1 MLGEISYFCN
11 PIALMTW
18 TTVITAVLCIVT
30 NANNRKTTKYYIMKN
45 FFKFCFI
52 LMLLLLPL
60 AGMATPTYGIA
71 HFGQASNFDAYT
83 MGNGKIHFKILIYG
97 KGTNL
102 DGYAGNDN
110 DISEAYAWTKVGEE
124 SPVPFLYYHASDARN
139 HIGRVANVPEDQA
152 VAYLQVLEGLV
163 VVTNVYEGDPVVYNA
178 DETIHEVLLTRT
190 QITDNKAYLEFDW
203 YPSARLENSSF
214 LAGVHS
220 KVYTG
225 DGARQRTDDYNLGSF
240 TYNGDQQPQL
250 MDPVFYPVSN
260 NGTNNY
266 GYLSVPYISFQQVY
280 QYYTSW
286 NASTVPCTDQ
296 GGMFSVKSADSVQ
309 HGFYIVL
316 QTKASNSSGDVVI
329 KQWLRSNKVDIP
341 AYHKIHDFTV
351 CSYVW
356 QDTTTGF
363 YYTDHR
369 YKTLSWK
376 FYFPYEEDI
385 MPNDLFEVQR
395 AYDSTFADAQT
406 IATIPMTW
414 DDTDSSAYTTYSFVD
429 SASIVGSFAAVN
441 SDSVYYRV
449 RRASASVWGWK
460 NHPYAAQGS
469 DAIVKR
475 LISLRPSGCK
485 YSKDPDFDNNH
496 KVNITIDIWNNCSGR
511 DDISFPRERT
521 SFWDPNATLYIK
533 KVLVETGD
541 TILIR
546 VPTES
551 INSALNATLYAP
563 THSQFFNGLT
573 LVHYVDVLNT
583 PCNHVQYFYYI
594 DTTETSLRQRDFD
607 IGLYGNVAEIRPFI
621 LTGAE
626 PYFTDAGNLN
636 SLTATH
642 GDYPD
647 RVLITWV
654 PTEGAVDNY
663 TVETRP
669 DSSSVWTLLGTTT
682 NAYWNDMLADPT
694 VSSEWQYRVT
704 MNYTCQGTTVSDSR
718 TTTGSRSPWGRVS
731 GRVKYE
737 DGSGCPGITVVAT
750 RTSDHATIQTV
761 LTDASGYYLLDSLP
775 YGGNVEYTITPT
787 SQTAQFHYNNTSSGF
802 ATVNL
807 SLGRCITTGIDFDN
821 ISSVRLTGRVLYEN
835 SSIPVR
841 DANFLLNG
849 NLVRLAGSAVKTDA
863 SGNFELRVP
872 EGSAFTLQVVKAGH
886 HFAGDG
892 FIRIND
898 DSLLTLN
905 AALDGVRLWDQTKVR
920 LAGRVAGGLDQR
932 NLPLGFGL
940 STNNLG
946 DNLRLVFELEGDN
959 ISYIVRIPSDL
970 TQDTLE
976 FTVPHLVYGPND
988 EVENVG
994 VTQVH
999 YQQKRII
1006 VEPDP
1011 VTGEFCVDLFP
1022 VRYKLSQATATGYAT
1037 LFSGGG
1043 TGETIDLGSAAT
1055 QHDTI
1060 HHGSQFT
1067 TFNAQYKLTYRSPIS
1082 ITCKQMVYGM
1092 EMPYF
1097 GDQYMQRV
1105 NIMNEHI
1112 QVPLAYK
1119 DANGVYQY
1127 LFGAPVFSSGEYSF
1141 RVFAHEDYYYNNEH
1155 SGRHDEV
1162 RIKGGTLK
1170 VYNGM
1175 HENENSNTQ
1184 ILTKDLDSLGQADFT
1199 IPIDYVSFVR
1209 NDENVQRVLD
1219 LSVESEGE
1227 YVEQQAVRGY
1237 VTGHRITG
1245 NEVITSAHGKVQLL
1259 DVLRDPPGSTSSS
1272 WLEAGTEYKYS
1283 YTYAVDFKFGAEVG
1297 FEVGGALNMTI
1308 GAWAG
1313 MGGGLFTGQDYSVG
1327 QNYEFSLPIFGEL
1340 HYKQESSY
1348 TFKTSERISTSSDP
1362 YYVGQPADVYIGLVQ
1377 NMYSRR
1383 VDAVQPIDSL
1393 TYATLGGRSATGL
1406 MPTVA
1411 EGVAPDSTRYYLV
1424 IGKELEMRPAI
1435 TSTFVYTH
1443 DYIENTII
1451 PRLIQERDALLLT
1464 CDSVTAQSIAN
1475 AQNKVVFQSLVP
1487 FGDPNWAA
1495 ENYYR
1500 TILPQDFSGDYVNSV
1515 KSTNTLI
1522 VDWITVMLQ
1531 NESEKVSA
1539 IHDHGHDSVATYSLS
1554 YATSVTRTDS
1564 YSYSDVTHYYWNY
1577 PGMDLST
1584 SAGSIINAFRT
1595 YFGPSLAQIMET
1607 NFQNTQNTSGG
1618 PGHES
1623 PIRIAAQS
1631 PGYKTSFVFRPVLDL
1646 DISRDPAEGTVH
1658 TRTVGFTLSPDEYSN
1673 MDVSIYRIVNS
1684 KDEYNSG
1691 SFEVRDFVSS
1701 PTSYNTDDNLYG
1713 SLVFYLRGGAAK
1725 CPCELPDSTKY
1736 YWPKTPIS
1744 AGALRLENPKVDI
1757 NVHELSNVPAD
1768 QPAVFTLYLYNE
1780 LESTVGASHNFI
1792 TRFKLKMQDRSNPH
1806 GARIYIDGMPLTD
1819 GRIIELIGDEVITKT
1834 MEVYAGDG
1842 YDFEDLVIEF
1852 GSTCIVSYKSQAQFS
1867 VHFMPVSCDVNLTSP
1882 QDNWVMNTFSS
1893 QDSVGYYL
1901 PVSISDF
1908 NVNYRGFDHIELQY
1922 KLATQGDDGWV
1933 NLCSYYADS
1942 TLYAAASGNK
1952 AMIQGGRIENI
1963 RFYGE
1968 RDPMEQRYDLR
1979 AVSFCRHGSGFISK
1993 ASPIKS
1999 GIKDTRCPR
2008 VFGEP
2013 EPANGILGVGDHL
2026 KLRFNEPIAGNYL
2039 DEDNNFQLLG
2049 VTNRSGIAS
2058 STSVY
2063 FDGTP
2068 SCGATSAVTRVL
2080 NGKSFS
2086 IDLMAKP
2093 ANATAAEAQELFSH
2107 TSPTGGIGFGL
2118 EPVGTR
2124 MRLYG
2129 YVNDHRSQ
2137 SRLLEP
2143 LTDFTRLIMTYDH
2156 VTGRIRFYAGTQDV
2170 TDQSFTNTD
2179 DITDYDGSAPLVFG
2193 QGYQG
2198 NMLEARLWL
2207 KVLST
2212 DEIAE
2217 THEKRLTGYERKLA
2231 AYYPM
2236 NEGRG
2241 DLCYD
2246 KASGSTLTLQ
2256 GASWTTPSGYSLNMD
2271 GQQPVTLAQDILSR
2285 SNIQDYT
2292 LMFWFRTTELNQ
2304 GLFSAGWTDG
2314 TVSATGPQGTLVEM
2328 VNGRLVLHNRSFVQS
2343 TSNSYADG
2351 LWHHFILTVNRT
2363 YNNASVYVD
2372 GQMTNTFAAD
2382 SLSGLSGVM
2391 MLGGDQYGQTTL
2403 FRGHFDDFV
2412 LFEQALPSSLIETY
2426 DNLTPVGDEMGL
2438 IALLPFSEMK
2448 ANANNI
2454 MEERF
2459 CINNQRIFT
2468 LSNGTVVEKIQP
2480 LVISPDSLTLMGM
2493 GDPSDHAPVRERD
2506 MLTNMNFDWSF
2517 NNDEL
2522 LINLNMQDR
2531 EINKNNIYITVRN
2544 VEDLNGNRTV
2554 NPSMWQVFVNKNV
2567 LLWNS
2572 DGISQIFYERADRDT
2587 EIPVQIMNVSGR
2599 RHQYTID
2606 GMPDWLNVNQA
2617 YGSIN
2622 PQETLNL
2629 IFTVSEDLAVGVYS
2643 EIIYLTDENDLS
2655 EPLRVMIE
2663 VRAVCPWEEV
2673 SPQHFDR
2680 QMSLLGQVVVDGII
2694 DTDPND
2700 IVVAIANREVVGF
2713 QHISYDGEAYPGY
2726 LFMTIYGNDF
2736 TFFHPLQFRLWQAST
2751 GRIFGLTTSEPVA
2764 FHTNA
2769 LVGLPPADPIILS
2782 TSANEVQ
2789 NFDIM
2794 EGWNWISFNIDPRD
2808 EGALEGLFF
2817 TTTPFSEGNQ
2827 LKASATQQFS
2837 EWDGDHWVGTL
2848 SHVDYHQMYMMYS
2861 HRNHWGTQVSG
2872 RRLTSSSERT
2882 IRLHHGWNGFPYL
2895 LTATSGL
2902 TNAMADY
2909 IERASVGD
2917 IVKSQTQFAVF
2928 NADGHWIGSLTALV
2942 PGEGY
2947 LLYRNG
2953 QSTVPFTF
2961 YSNGRAQVSMENS
2974 NENPM
2979 LKEGIAR
2986 PETNM
2991 TIIASIEDKELSM
3004 RIKEG
3009 GVLRVYTGT
3018 TLIGV
3023 AEWQEVDGEM
3033 LFFLTVGT
3041 DKLGQLTFFIEEG
3054 GEKTEL
3060 FANTPLQAA
3069 ANRHFG
3075 SLDNPV
3081 LLSLKSNLLMPNF
3094 QATPTVFTNHV
3105 DFEVTNL
3112 ASENVRIIIRNAAGV
3127 TVDEISTLHWNNCD
3141 KLSAGVYFATLYT
3154 EDYTAT
3160 VKLVKVIR

>member
-1 MLGEISYFCN
+1 M
-11 PIALMTW
+11 
-18 TTVITAVLCIVT
+18 
-30 NANNRKTTKYYIMKN
+30 NNN
-45 FFKFCFI
+45 FYCRFW
-52 LMLLLLPL
+52 LLLTLLLPL
-60 AGMATPTYGIA
+60 AGMATPTFGID
-71 HFGQASNFDAYT
+71 HFGQSSNFDAYT

-97 KGTNL
+97 KGTDL
-102 DGYAGNDN
+102 DGYAGNAD
-110 DISEAYAWTKVGEE
+110 DISEAYAWTKIGED
-124 SPVPFLYYHASDARN
+124 SPVPFLYYHARDGRN
-139 HIGRVANVPEDQA
+139 HAGRVAYIPEDQA
-152 VAYLQVLEGLV
+152 FAYIKVLEGLL
-163 VVTNVYEGDPVVYNA
+163 VVTNVYEGDPIVYSA
-178 DETIHEVLLTRT
+178 GDSIHEVHLTRVLGN
-190 QITDNKAYLEFDW
+190 DNKAYLEFDW

-214 LAGVHS
+214 IAGVHS
-220 KVYTG
+220 KAYNG
-225 DGARQRTDDYNLGSF
+225 DGWMRRTDDYNLGSF

-250 MDPVFYPVSN
+250 MDPVFYPISN

-266 GYLSVPYISFQQVY
+266 GYLAVPYVSYQEVY

-286 NASTVPCTDQ
+286 NASPVLCTEQ
-296 GGMFSVKSADSVQ
+296 GGMLSVKSADSVQ
-309 HGFYIVL
+309 HGFYITM
-316 QTKASNSSGDVVI
+316 QTKTSSSSGDVVL

-351 CSYVW
+351 ASYTW
-356 QDTTTGF
+356 QDTTTG
-363 YYTDHR
+363 YYYSDPR

-376 FYFPYEEDI
+376 VYFPYEEDV
-385 MPNDLFEVQR
+385 MSNDLFELQR

-414 DDTDSSAYTTYSFVD
+414 EETDSIAYTTYIFVD
-429 SASIVGSFAAVN
+429 SASIVGSNATVN

-460 NHPYAAQGS
+460 NHDYAAEGS

-475 LISLRPSGCK
+475 LITLRPSGCK

-496 KVNITIDIWNNCSGR
+496 KVNLIIDIWNNTRGR
-511 DDISFPRERT
+511 EDIDFPRERG
-521 SFWDPNATLYIK
+521 SYWDPNATLYIK

-541 TILIR
+541 TIILR

-551 INSALNATLYAP
+551 INSALNATFYAP
-563 THSQFFNGLT
+563 SHTQFFSGT
-573 LVHYVDVLNT
+573 ITVSYVDELNT

-594 DTTETSLRQRDFD
+594 DTTETSLRQTDFD
-607 IGLYGNVAEIRPFI
+607 IGLYGDVSQIRPFI
-621 LTGAE
+621 LTGEE

-647 RVLITWV
+647 RVLITWT

-669 DSSSVWTLLGTTT
+669 DSLSVWSLLGTTT
-682 NAYWNDMLADPT
+682 NAYWNDLLADPT

-704 MNYTCQGTTVSDSR
+704 MNYTCQGTTISDSR
-718 TTTGSRSPWGRVS
+718 TTMGSRSPWGRVS
-731 GRVKYE
+731 GRVHYE

-750 RTSDHATIQTV
+750 RTSDGATVQTV

-807 SLGRCITTGIDFDN
+807 SLARCVTTGIDFDN
-821 ISSVRLTGRVLYEN
+821 ISAVRLTGRVLYEN

-849 NLVRLAGSAVKTDA
+849 SLVSLAGSAVKTDA

-872 EGSAFTLQVVKAGH
+872 EGSAFTLQVIKAGH

-892 FIRIND
+892 FIRINN

-905 AALDGVRLWDQTKVR
+905 VALDGVRLWDQTKVR
-920 LAGRVAGGLDQR
+920 LAGRMAGGLDQR

-946 DNLRLVFELEGDN
+946 DNLRLVLELEGDN

-970 TQDTLE
+970 TKDTLE
-976 FTVPHLVYGPND
+976 FTVPHLVYDQNGED
-988 EVENVG
+988 TVG

-1011 VTGEFCVDLFP
+1011 ETGEFCVDLFP
-1022 VRYKLSQATATGYAT
+1022 VRYKITQATATGYAT
-1037 LFSGGG
+1037 LFS
-1043 TGETIDLGSAAT
+1043 TGRTSETIDLGNAAT
-1055 QHDTI
+1055 QHDTVY
-1060 HHGSQFT
+1060 HDSQFAIH
-1067 TFNAQYKLTYRSPIS
+1067 NSQYKLTYRSPIS
-1082 ITCKQMVYGM
+1082 ITCKQTVYGM

-1105 NIMNEHI
+1105 NIRNEHI

-1141 RVFAHEDYYYNNEH
+1141 RVFAHEDYYYNNELT
-1155 SGRHDEV
+1155 GRHDEV

-1175 HENENSNTQ
+1175 HENEDNSTH
-1184 ILTKDLDSLGQADFT
+1184 IFIKELDTLGQAEFT
-1199 IPIDYVSFVR
+1199 IPVDYVSFIR
-1209 NDENVQRVLD
+1209 NDQEVQRVLD

-1227 YVEQQAVRGY
+1227 YVELQAVRGY

-1245 NEVITSAHGKVQLL
+1245 AEVITSTHGKVQLL
-1259 DVLRDPPGSTSSS
+1259 DVLRDPPGSTSYS
-1272 WLEAGTEYKYS
+1272 WLEAGTEYEYN
-1283 YTYAVDFKFGAEVG
+1283 YTYTVDFEFGFDIGAEIGGAMSMTFGA
-1297 FEVGGALNMTI
+1297 F
-1308 GAWAG
+1308 AG
-1313 MGGGLFTGQDYSVG
+1313 LGGGVFSGQD
-1327 QNYEFSLPIFGEL
+1327 FSLGQTYEL
-1340 HYKQESSY
+1340 TLPVRSQYHYKHMSSY
-1348 TFKTSERISTSSDP
+1348 NFKTAERISTSSDP
-1362 YYVGQPADVYIGLVQ
+1362 YWVGQPADVYIGLVQ

-1383 VDAVQPIDSL
+1383 VDAVQPLDSL
-1393 TYATLGGRSATGL
+1393 TYATLGGRSSAGL

-1411 EGVAPDSTRYYLV
+1411 EGMGPDSTRYYLV
-1424 IGKELEMRPAI
+1424 IGKELEMRPDISA
-1435 TSTFVYTH
+1435 TFIYTH
-1443 DYIENTII
+1443 DYIENTLI
-1451 PRLIQERDALLLT
+1451 PRLTQERDALLLT
-1464 CDSVTAQSIAN
+1464 CDSATAQSIAN
-1475 AQNKVVFQSLVP
+1475 AQHKVMFRSLVP
-1487 FGDPNWAA
+1487 FDDPNWAA
-1495 ENYYR
+1495 EDYYR
-1500 TILPQDFSGDYVNSV
+1500 VVIPEGFSDEYVNSV
-1515 KSTNTLI
+1515 KSANTLI
-1522 VDWITVMLQ
+1522 ADWITVLFQ

-1539 IHDHGHDSVATYSLS
+1539 IHYHEHDSVATYSLS
-1554 YATSVTRTDS
+1554 YSTSVTRTDS
-1564 YSYSDVTHYYWNY
+1564 YSYSDVTHWWMNY
-1577 PGMDLST
+1577 PGIDLSST
-1584 SAGSIINAFRT
+1584 ASNFTNLLINR
-1595 YFGPSLAQIMET
+1595 FGRNIAQMMIENMR
-1607 NFQNTQNTSGG
+1607 NTLTASRGLQ
-1618 PGHES
+1618 PA
-1623 PIRIAAQS
+1623 RIANQS
-1631 PGYKTSFVFRPVLDL
+1631 PGYKASFLFRPVLDL
-1646 DISRDPAEGTVH
+1646 DISRDPVENTIH
-1658 TRTVGFTLSPDEYSN
+1658 SRTVGFTLSPDEYSN

-1684 KDEYNSG
+1684 KDQYNTG
-1691 SFEVRDFVSS
+1691 SLSAREDVAS
-1701 PTSYNTDDNLYG
+1701 PTSYNADDHLYG
-1713 SLVFYLRGGAAK
+1713 SLVFYLRGGATK
-1725 CPCELPDSTKY
+1725 CPCELPDSTDY
-1736 YWPKTPIS
+1736 YVPKMPIS
-1744 AGALRLENPKVDI
+1744 AGSLRLENPKI
-1757 NVHELSNVPAD
+1757 NIDVHEISNVPAD
-1768 QPAVFTLYLYNE
+1768 QPAVFTIRLFNE
-1780 LESTVGASHNFI
+1780 MEHTEGIIHNWRVF
-1792 TRFKLKMQDRSNPH
+1792 FKLKINDLSNPH

-1819 GRIIELIGDEVITKT
+1819 GRTIELIGDQVITKT

-1842 YDFEDLVIEF
+1842 YDFEDLVIELV
-1852 GSTCIVSYKSQAQFS
+1852 SNCIVFNRSSAQFS
-1867 VHFMPVSCDVNLTSP
+1867 VHFLPVSCDVTLTSP
-1882 QDNWVMNTFSS
+1882 QDNWVMNTFAPH
-1893 QDSVGYYL
+1893 DSVGYYL

-1922 KLATQGDDGWV
+1922 KLSTQSDDGWV

-1942 TLYAAASGNK
+1942 ALYAAASGNK
-1952 AMIQGGRIENI
+1952 EMIQGGRIDNI

-2008 VFGEP
+2008 VFGDP

-2068 SCGATSAVTRVL
+2068 TCGATSAVTRVL

-2093 ANATAAEAQELFSH
+2093 ASAVAAEAQDLFSH
-2107 TSPTGGIGFGL
+2107 TSPTGGIRFGL

-2129 YVNDHRSQ
+2129 YIDDRRSQ

-2156 VTGRIRFYAGTQDV
+2156 ETGRIRFYAGTQDV
-2170 TDQSFTNTD
+2170 TDQSFTHEEEV
-2179 DITDYDGSAPLVFG
+2179 TDYDGSAPLVFG
-2193 QGYQG
+2193 QGFQG
-2198 NMLEARLWL
+2198 NMLETRLWL

-2212 DEIAE
+2212 DEIVE

-2256 GASWTTPSGYSLNMD
+2256 GASWTTPSGYSLQMN
-2271 GQQPVTLAQDILSR
+2271 GQQSVTLAQDVLSR

-2314 TVSATGPQGTLVEM
+2314 TVSGTGPQGTLVEM
-2328 VNGRLVLHNRSFVQS
+2328 VNGRLVLHNGNMEQQS
-2343 TSNSYADG
+2343 ALSYADG

-2372 GQMTNTFAAD
+2372 GQMINTFAAE

-2403 FRGHFDDFV
+2403 FQGHFDDFV
-2412 LFEQALPSSLIETY
+2412 LFEQALPGSLIETY
-2426 DNLTPVGDEMGL
+2426 DNLTPMGDEMGL
-2438 IALLPFSEMK
+2438 VALLPFSEQK
-2448 ANANNI
+2448 ESLNGI
-2454 MEERF
+2454 MEEIF
-2459 CINNQRIFT
+2459 SVNNQRIFT
-2468 LSNGTVVEKIQP
+2468 LSDGTVVEKLQP
-2480 LVISPDSLTLMGM
+2480 LIIAPDSLTLIGM

-2506 MLTNMNFDWSF
+2506 MLTKMNFDWSF

-2572 DGISQIFYERADRDT
+2572 DGIYQIFYERADRDT
-2587 EIPVQIMNVSGR
+2587 EIPVQITNVSGH

-2606 GMPDWLNVNQA
+2606 GLPDWLNVDQA

-2622 PQETLNL
+2622 PQETQNL
-2629 IFTVSEDLAVGVYS
+2629 IFTVNEDLAVGVYS

-2655 EPLRVMIE
+2655 EPLKVMIE
-2663 VRAVCPWEEV
+2663 VRAVCPWENV
-2673 SPQHFDR
+2673 SPQYFDR

-2700 IVVAIANREVVGF
+2700 IVVAIANRQVVGY
-2713 QHISYDGEAYPGY
+2713 QHISYDNDIYPGY
-2726 LFMTIYGNDF
+2726 LFMTIYGNDY
-2736 TFFHPLQFRLWQAST
+2736 TRFHSLQFYLWQAST
-2751 GRIFGLTTSEPVA
+2751 GRIFGLTPSPSVI
-2764 FHTNA
+2764 FQTNSA
-2769 LVGLPPADPIILS
+2769 VGMPPADPVILS

-2789 NFDIM
+2789 NFDIL

-2808 EGALEGLFF
+2808 EGVLDGLFF

-2827 LKASATQQFS
+2827 LKSAATQQFA
-2837 EWDGDHWVGTL
+2837 EWDGEHWAGTL
-2848 SHVDYHQMYMMYS
+2848 SHVDYHQMYMLYS
-2861 HRNHWGTQVSG
+2861 HWNHLGTQVSG
-2872 RRLTSSSERT
+2872 RRLTSNSERT
-2882 IRLHHGWNGFPYL
+2882 ISLHHGWNSFPYL

-2909 IERASVGD
+2909 IEKASVGD

-2928 NADGHWIGSLTALV
+2928 NADGHWIGSLSALV

-2953 QSTVPFTF
+2953 ESTVPFTF
-2961 YSNGRAQVSMENS
+2961 HTYSGAKDGKEIY
-2974 NENPM
+2974 NEKSRIKNDIP
-2979 LKEGIAR
+2979 LPA
-2986 PETNM
+2986 TNM
-2991 TIIASIEDKELSM
+2991 TIIAKVDDPSTYKPVNLSTY
-3004 RIKEG
+3004 IG
-3009 GVLRVYTGT
+3009 GSLVSKTEP
-3018 TLIGV
+3018 I
-3023 AEWQEVDGEM
+3023 EVDGDK

-3041 DKLGQLTFFIEEG
+3041 DKPGQLKFFIEEE

-3060 FANTPLQAA
+3060 FANIPLKAA

-3081 LLSLKSNLLMPNF
+3081 LLTPKSQLSTPGF
-3094 QATPTVFTNHV
+3094 QAYPTAFTDHV
-3105 DFEVTNL
+3105 DFMVTNL
-3112 ASENVRIIIRNAAGV
+3112 ASEDVRIIIRNAAGM
-3127 TVDEISTLHWNNCD
+3127 TVDEITSLHWADCEN
-3141 KLSAGVYFATLYT
+3141 LSAGVYFATLYT

-3160 VKLVKVIR
+3160 VKLVKVKR

>member
-1 MLGEISYFCN
+1 
-11 PIALMTW
+11 
-18 TTVITAVLCIVT
+18 
-30 NANNRKTTKYYIMKN
+30 MKN
-45 FFKFCFI
+45 IYCK
-52 LMLLLLPL
+52 LWLLLISLLPVM
-60 AGMATPTYGIA
+60 AMATPDHGID
-71 HFGQASNFDAYT
+71 HFAQSSNFDAYT

-97 KGTNL
+97 KGIEK
-102 DGYAGNDN
+102 DGYAGNADN
-110 DISEAYAWTKVGEE
+110 ISEAYAWTKIGEA
-124 SPVPFLYYHASDARN
+124 SPVPFLYYHARDPRN
-139 HIGRVANVPEDQA
+139 HAGLVANTPSDQA
-152 VAYLQVLEGLV
+152 VAYIKVLEGLL
-163 VVTNVYEGDPVVYNA
+163 VVTNVYEGDPLVFNA
-178 DETIHEVLLTRT
+178 SDSVHEVLLSRVLAN
-190 QITDNKAYLEFDW
+190 DNKAYLEFDW
-203 YPSARLENSSF
+203 YPPTRLENSSF
-214 LAGVHS
+214 IGGVHS
-220 KVYTG
+220 KAYNG
-225 DGARQRTDDYNLGSF
+225 DGWGQRTDDFNLGSF

-250 MDPVFYPVSN
+250 MDPVFYPISS

-266 GYLSVPYISFQQVY
+266 GYLSIPYISFQQVY

-286 NASTVPCTDQ
+286 NANAVPCTDQ
-296 GGMFSVKSADSVQ
+296 GGMLSVKSADSVQ
-309 HGFYIVL
+309 HGFFIVM
-316 QTKASNSSGDVVI
+316 QTKTSSSSGDVVL

-341 AYHKIHDFTV
+341 AYHKIHDFSVSPYT
-351 CSYVW
+351 W
-356 QDTTTGF
+356 QDTTTG
-363 YYTDHR
+363 YYYSDPR
-369 YKTLSWK
+369 FKTVSWK
-376 FYFPYEEDI
+376 VYLPYEEDVLS
-385 MPNDLFEVQR
+385 NDLFELQR
-395 AYDSTFADAQT
+395 AYDSSFADAQT

-414 DDTDSSAYTTYSFVD
+414 EESDSIAYTTYIFVD
-429 SASIVGSFAAVN
+429 SSAIIGSNATVS

-449 RRASASVWGWK
+449 RRASASVWGWE
-460 NHPYAAQGS
+460 NHAYAAHS
-469 DAIVKR
+469 SAPIETR
-475 LISLRPSGCK
+475 LITLRPSGCK

-496 KVNITIDIWNNCSGR
+496 KVNLTIDIWNTCIGDESIN
-511 DDISFPRERT
+511 FPRERR
-521 SFWDPNATLYIK
+521 SYWDPNATLYIK

-541 TILIR
+541 IILIR
-546 VPTES
+546 VPEENITS
-551 INSALNATLYAP
+551 SMNSTFHNTSHSLY
-563 THSQFFNGLT
+563 FNGIIS
-573 LVHYVDVLNT
+573 VPYVDVLNT
-583 PCNHVQYFYYI
+583 PCTHVNYFYYI
-594 DTTETSLRQRDFD
+594 DTEGAFLHQTDFD
-607 IGLYGNVAEIRPFI
+607 IELYGDVTQPRSFI

-636 SLTATH
+636 SLTATD
-642 GDYPD
+642 GEYPD
-647 RVLITWV
+647 RVLITWT

-669 DSSSVWTLLGTTT
+669 DSLSVWTLLGTTT
-682 NAYWNDMLADPT
+682 NAYWNDLLADPT

-704 MNYTCQGTTVSDSR
+704 MSYTCQGTTISDSR
-718 TTTGSRSPWGRVS
+718 TTTGSRSPWGRIS
-731 GRVKYE
+731 GRVHYE

-750 RTSDHATIQTV
+750 RTSDGATVQTV
-761 LTDASGYYLLDSLP
+761 LTDASGYYMLDSLP

-787 SQTAQFHYNNTSSGF
+787 SQTAQFRYNNTSSGF

-807 SLGRCITTGIDFDN
+807 SLARCVTTGINFDN

-849 NLVRLAGSAVKTDA
+849 NLVSQANSALKTDA

-872 EGSAFTLQVVKAGH
+872 EGSAFTLQVIKAGH

-892 FIRIND
+892 FIRINN

-905 AALDGVRLWDQTKVR
+905 VALDGVRLWDQTKVR

-946 DNLRLVFELEGDN
+946 DNLRLVLELEGDN
-959 ISYIVRIPSDL
+959 ISYIVRVPSDL
-970 TQDTLE
+970 TKDTLE
-976 FTVPHLVYGPND
+976 FTVPHLVYGQD
-988 EVENVG
+988 GEETVG

-999 YQQKRII
+999 YQQRRII

-1022 VRYKLSQATATGYAT
+1022 VRYKLTQATATGYAT
-1037 LFSGGG
+1037 LFSRGR
-1043 TGETIDLGSAAT
+1043 TSETLDLGNAAT

-1060 HHGSQFT
+1060 RHGSQFT
-1067 TFNAQYKLTYRSPIS
+1067 TSNAQYKLTYRSSIH

-1105 NIMNEHI
+1105 NIRNEHI

-1127 LFGAPVFSSGEYSF
+1127 LFGAPVFSSGDYSF
-1141 RVFAHEDYYYNNEH
+1141 RVFAHEDYYYNNDIN
-1155 SGRHDEV
+1155 GRHDEV

-1175 HENENSNTQ
+1175 HENQNSNTQ
-1184 ILTKDLDSLGQADFT
+1184 ILTKELDTLGQADFT

-1227 YVEQQAVRGY
+1227 YVELQAVRGY

-1245 NEVITSAHGKVQLL
+1245 NEVITSTHGNVQLL
-1259 DVLRDPPGSTSSS
+1259 DVLRDPPGSASSS
-1272 WLEAGTEYKYS
+1272 WLEAGTEYTYS

-1297 FEVGGALNMTI
+1297 FEVGGALDMTI

-1313 MGGGLFTGQDYSVG
+1313 VGGGLFTGQDYSVG
-1327 QNYEFSLPIFGEL
+1327 QNYEFSLPIVGEV
-1340 HYKQESSY
+1340 HHKQESSY
-1348 TFKTSERISTSSDP
+1348 TFKTTERISTSDSP
-1362 YYVGQPADVYIGLVQ
+1362 YHVGQDADVYIGLVQ

-1383 VDAVQPIDSL
+1383 IEAVQPIDSL
-1393 TYATLGGRSATGL
+1393 TFATLGGQSSTGL
-1406 MPTVA
+1406 MSTVA
-1411 EGVAPDSTRYYLV
+1411 EGVAPDSTHYYLV

-1435 TSTFVYTH
+1435 TSTFIYTH
-1443 DYIENTII
+1443 HYIENTLI

-1464 CDSVTAQSIAN
+1464 CDSATAQSIAN
-1475 AQNKVVFQSLVP
+1475 AGNKVVFQSLVS
-1487 FGDPNWAA
+1487 FDDPNWAA

-1500 TILPQDFSGDYVNSV
+1500 TVLPRDFSGEYVNSV
-1515 KSTNTLI
+1515 NSINRLI
-1522 VDWITVMLQ
+1522 ADWLTVLLR
-1531 NESEKVSA
+1531 NEMEKVSA
-1539 IHDHGHDSVATYSLS
+1539 IHNQEHDSVATYSLS
-1554 YATSVTRTDS
+1554 YATSVTRSDS
-1564 YSYSDVTHYYWNY
+1564 YSYSDVIHYYMNY

-1595 YFGPSLAQIMET
+1595 YFGPSIAQMMEA

-1631 PGYKTSFVFRPVLDL
+1631 PGYKTSFVFRPVLDI

-1658 TRTVGFTLSPDEYSN
+1658 SRTVGFSLIPDEYST

-1684 KDEYNSG
+1684 KEAFNSG
-1691 SFEVRDFVSS
+1691 SANVRQNVAS
-1701 PTSYNTDDNLYG
+1701 PTSYNADDNLYG
-1713 SLVFYLRGGAAK
+1713 SLVFYLRGGATK
-1725 CPCELPDSTKY
+1725 CPCELPDSTDY
-1736 YWPKTPIS
+1736 YVPKMPIS
-1744 AGALRLENPKVDI
+1744 AGSLRLENPKVDI
-1757 NVHELSNVPAD
+1757 NVHERSNVPAD
-1768 QPAVFTLYLYNE
+1768 QPAIFTLYLYNE
-1780 LESTVGASHNFI
+1780 LEPIVSLSHDWLSSF
-1792 TRFKLKMQDRSNPH
+1792 RLKMQDRSNPH

-1819 GRIIELIGDEVITKT
+1819 GRIIELTGDEVVTKT

-1842 YDFEDLVIEF
+1842 YDYEDLVIEL
-1852 GSTCIVSYKSQAQFS
+1852 GSTCISTYRSRAQFS
-1867 VHFMPVSCDVNLTSP
+1867 VHFMPVSCDVNITSP
-1882 QDNWVMNTFSS
+1882 RDNWVMNTLSS
-1893 QDSVGYYL
+1893 KDSVGYYL

-1908 NVNYRGFDHIELQY
+1908 DVNYRGFDHIELQY
-1922 KLATQGDDGWV
+1922 KLSTQSNDDWV

-1942 TLYAAASGNK
+1942 ALYAAASGNK
-1952 AMIQGGRIENI
+1952 EMIQGGRIDNV

-1968 RDPMEQRYDLR
+1968 RDPIEQRYDLR

-1993 ASPIKS
+1993 ASEIKS

-2008 VFGEP
+2008 VFGDP

-2068 SCGATSAVTRVL
+2068 SCGASSEVTRVL
-2080 NGKSFS
+2080 NGKNFS

-2093 ANATAAEAQELFSH
+2093 ASPTITSAQELFGHPSH
-2107 TSPTGGIGFGL
+2107 TGGISFGL
-2118 EPVGTR
+2118 EPVGTGI
-2124 MRLYG
+2124 RLYG
-2129 YVNDHRSQ
+2129 EVDGYRNHSQ
-2137 SRLLEP
+2137 PLEP
-2143 LTDFTRLIMTYDH
+2143 LTDFTRLIMTYNH
-2156 VTGRIRFYAGTQDV
+2156 ESGRIRFYAGTQEV
-2170 TDQSFTNTD
+2170 TQNFTHED
-2179 DITDYDGSAPLVFG
+2179 DIDEYDGSAPLVFG

-2212 DEIAE
+2212 DEIVA

-2256 GASWTTPSGYSLNMD
+2256 GASWTTPSGYSLQMN
-2271 GQQPVTLAQDILSR
+2271 GQQSVTLAQDVLSR

-2292 LMFWFRTTELNQ
+2292 LMFWFRTTVLNQ

-2328 VNGRLVLHNRSFVQS
+2328 VNGRLVFHNGHTVQQ
-2343 TSNSYADG
+2343 NSLNYADG

-2363 YNNASVYVD
+2363 YNYASIYVD
-2372 GQMTNTFAAD
+2372 GQMTNSFAAD

-2391 MLGGDQYGQTTL
+2391 MLGGDQYGQSTP
-2403 FRGHFDDFV
+2403 FNGHFDDFV
-2412 LFEQALPSSLIETY
+2412 LFEQSLPSSLIETY
-2426 DNLTPVGDEMGL
+2426 DNLTPMGDEMGL
-2438 IALLPFSEMK
+2438 VALLPFSEQK
-2448 ANANNI
+2448 ENLNGI
-2454 MEERF
+2454 MEEIF
-2459 CINNQRIFT
+2459 SVNNKRVFT
-2468 LSNGTVVEKIQP
+2468 LSDGTVVEKIQP
-2480 LVISPDSLTLMGM
+2480 LIISPDSLTLISM
-2493 GDPSDHAPVRERD
+2493 GDPNDHAPVRERD
-2506 MLTNMNFDWSF
+2506 MLTKMNFDWSF

-2572 DGISQIFYERADRDT
+2572 DGLSHVFYERADHNT
-2587 EIPVQIMNVSGR
+2587 EIPVQIMNISGR

-2606 GMPDWLNVNQA
+2606 GMPDWLNVDQA
-2617 YGSIN
+2617 YGSLN
-2622 PQETLNL
+2622 PQETQTLV
-2629 IFTVSEDLAVGVYS
+2629 FTVDEDLAVGVYS

-2663 VRAVCPWEEV
+2663 VRAICPWEEV
-2673 SPQHFDR
+2673 SPQNFFH
-2680 QMSLLGQVVVDGII
+2680 QMSLMGQVLVDGII

-2700 IVVAIANREVVGF
+2700 VVVAMSHEHIIGF
-2713 QHISYDGEAYPGY
+2713 EHISSNNETSPGQ
-2726 LFMTIYGNDF
+2726 LFMTIYGHEQ
-2736 TFFHPLQFRLWQAST
+2736 TIGHPIQFLLWQSST
-2751 GRIFGLTTSEPVA
+2751 GRIFGLTPSPAVI
-2764 FHTNA
+2764 FHSNSN
-2769 LVGLPPADPIILS
+2769 VGMPPADPVILS

-2789 NFDIM
+2789 NFDIN
-2794 EGWNWISFNIDPRD
+2794 EGWNWISFNIDPHD
-2808 EGALEGLFF
+2808 GGALDRLFF
-2817 TTTPFSEGNQ
+2817 TTSPFTEGNQ
-2827 LKASATQQFS
+2827 LKSSATQQFS
-2837 EWDGDHWVGTL
+2837 EWNGEHWVGSL
-2848 SHVDYHQMYMMYS
+2848 SHVDYHNIYMLYS
-2861 HRNHWGTQVSG
+2861 HHNHWGSQVSG
-2872 RRLTSSSERT
+2872 RRLTNNSERT
-2882 IRLHHGWNGFPYL
+2882 ISLHHGWNGLPYL

-2902 TNAMADY
+2902 TNALADY
-2909 IERASVGD
+2909 IDKASVGD
-2917 IVKSQTQFAVF
+2917 MVKSQTQFAVF
-2928 NADGHWIGSLTALV
+2928 NADGHWVGSLTAMV
-2942 PGEGY
+2942 PGKGY

-2953 QSTVPFTF
+2953 EHTVSFT
-2961 YSNGRAQVSMENS
+2961 YHNNSGAKGGKTDNPQVEIPNFKM
-2974 NENPM
+2974 
-2979 LKEGIAR
+2979 

-2991 TIIASIEDKELSM
+2991 TVIARIENEELRM
-3004 RIKEG
+3004 KAKEG
-3009 GVLRVYTGT
+3009 GILKAYAGT
-3018 TLIGV
+3018 TLASV
-3023 AEWQEVDGEM
+3023 AEWQEADGDL
-3033 LFFLTVGT
+3033 LFFLTIGT
-3041 DKLGQLTFFIEEG
+3041 DQPGQLNFFLEENG
-3054 GEKTEL
+3054 TKTEL
-3060 FANTPLQAA
+3060 FSNIPLKAI

-3075 SLDNPV
+3075 SLDQPV
-3081 LLSLKSNLLMPNF
+3081 ILSSNSQLTTPNF
-3094 QATPTVFTNHV
+3094 QAYPTVFTDHV
-3105 DFEVTNL
+3105 DFLVSDS
-3112 ASENVRIIIRNAAGV
+3112 ASEDMRIIIRNAAGV
-3127 TVDEISTLHWNNCD
+3127 TVDEINTLHWTNCGN
-3141 KLSAGVYFATLYT
+3141 LSAGVYFATLYT
-3154 EDYTAT
+3154 KDYTAT
-3160 VKLVKVIR
+3160 VKLVKVRR

>member
-1 MLGEISYFCN
+1 M
-11 PIALMTW
+11 
-18 TTVITAVLCIVT
+18 
-30 NANNRKTTKYYIMKN
+30 NNN
-45 FFKFCFI
+45 SHCKFWFL
-52 LMLLLLPL
+52 LMLLLPL
-60 AGMATPTYGIA
+60 SVMATPTYGIA
-71 HFGQASNFDAYT
+71 HFGQSSNFDAYT

-102 DGYAGNDN
+102 DGYVGNAN
-110 DISEAYAWTKVGEE
+110 DISEAYAWTKIGEE
-124 SPVPFLYYHASDARN
+124 SPVPFLYYHADDGRN
-139 HIGRVANVPEDQA
+139 HVGRYSNVPEDQA
-152 VAYLQVLEGLV
+152 FVNIKVLEGLL

-178 DETIHEVLLTRT
+178 GDSIYEVPLTRT
-190 QITDNKAYLEFDW
+190 QVTDNKAYLEFDW
-203 YPSARLENSSF
+203 YPSVRLVNSSF
-214 LAGVHS
+214 IAGVHS
-220 KVYTG
+220 KAYTG
-225 DGARQRTDDYNLGSF
+225 DHGTYRTDDYNLGSF

-250 MDPVFYPVSN
+250 MDPVFYPISN

-266 GYLSVPYISFQQVY
+266 GYLAVPYVSFQEVY

-286 NASTVPCTDQ
+286 NASPVLCTEQ
-296 GGMFSVKSADSVQ
+296 GGMLSVKSADSVQ
-309 HGFYIVL
+309 HGFYVVM
-316 QTKASNSSGDVVI
+316 QTKTSNSSGDVEI
-329 KQWLRSNKVDIP
+329 RQWLRSNKVDIP

-351 CSYVW
+351 ASYTW
-356 QDTTTGF
+356 QDTTTG
-363 YYTDHR
+363 YYYSDPR

-376 FYFPYEEDI
+376 VYFPYEEDV
-385 MPNDLFEVQR
+385 MSNDLFELQR
-395 AYDSTFADAQT
+395 AYDSSFADAQT

-414 DDTDSSAYTTYSFVD
+414 EESDSIAYTTYIFVD
-429 SASIVGSFAAVN
+429 SASIVGSNATVN

-460 NHPYAAQGS
+460 NHDYTAEGS
-469 DAIVKR
+469 DAIEKR
-475 LISLRPSGCK
+475 LISLRPTRCK

-496 KVNITIDIWNNCSGR
+496 KVNLTIDIWNTGMGDESINH
-511 DDISFPRERT
+511 PRERL
-521 SFWDPNATLYIK
+521 SYWDPNATLYIK

-546 VPTES
+546 VPTEDITS
-551 INSALNATLYAP
+551 AMNSSFHNPSHTLFY
-563 THSQFFNGLT
+563 NGT
-573 LVHYVDVLNT
+573 ITVPYVDELNT
-583 PCNHVQYFYYI
+583 PCTHVNYFYYI
-594 DTTETSLRQRDFD
+594 DTEGAFLHQDSQGIEFYGDVTQPRQ
-607 IGLYGNVAEIRPFI
+607 FI
-621 LTGAE
+621 LTGDE

-636 SLTATH
+636 SLTATD
-642 GDYPD
+642 GEYPD
-647 RVLITWV
+647 RVLITWT

-669 DSSSVWTLLGTTT
+669 DSLSVWSLLGTTT
-682 NAYWNDMLADPT
+682 NAYWNDLLADPT

-731 GRVKYE
+731 GRVHYE

-750 RTSDHATIQTV
+750 RTSDGVTVQTV
-761 LTDASGYYLLDSLP
+761 LTDASGYYMLDSLP

-787 SQTAQFHYNNTSSGF
+787 SQTAQFRYNNTSSGF

-807 SLGRCITTGIDFDN
+807 SLGRCVTTGIDFDN
-821 ISSVRLTGRVLYEN
+821 ISAVRLTGRVLYEN

-849 NLVRLAGSAVKTDA
+849 SLVSLAGSAVKTDA

-892 FIRIND
+892 FIRINN

-905 AALDGVRLWDQTKVR
+905 VALDGVRLWDQTKVR

-946 DNLRLVFELEGDN
+946 DNLRFVLELEGDN
-959 ISYIVRIPSDL
+959 ISYIVRVPSDL
-970 TQDTLE
+970 TKDTLE
-976 FTVPHLVYGPND
+976 FTVPHLVYGQNGVD
-988 EVENVG
+988 TVG
-994 VTQVH
+994 VSLVH

-1022 VRYKLSQATATGYAT
+1022 VRYKITQATATGYAT
-1037 LFSGGG
+1037 LFSGGR
-1043 TGETIDLGSAAT
+1043 TSETLDLGNAAT
-1055 QHDTI
+1055 QHDTVY
-1060 HHGSQFT
+1060 HDSQFT
-1067 TFNAQYKLTYRSPIS
+1067 THNSQYKLTYRSPIS

-1105 NIMNEHI
+1105 NIMNEQV

-1127 LFGAPVFSSGEYSF
+1127 LFGAPVFSSGDYSF
-1141 RVFAHEDYYYNNEH
+1141 RVFAHEDYYYNNDIND
-1155 SGRHDEV
+1155 RHDEV

-1175 HENENSNTQ
+1175 HENEDNSTHIFIQ
-1184 ILTKDLDSLGQADFT
+1184 ELDTLGQAEFT
-1199 IPIDYVSFVR
+1199 IPVDYVSFIR
-1209 NDENVQRVLD
+1209 NDQEVQRVLD

-1227 YVEQQAVRGY
+1227 FVELQAVRGY

-1245 NEVITSAHGKVQLL
+1245 AEVITSTHGKVQLL
-1259 DVLRDPPGSTSSS
+1259 DVLRDPPGSTSYS
-1272 WLEAGTEYKYS
+1272 WLEAGTEYEYN
-1283 YTYAVDFKFGAEVG
+1283 YTYTVDFEFGFDIGAEIGGAMSMTFGA
-1297 FEVGGALNMTI
+1297 F
-1308 GAWAG
+1308 AG
-1313 MGGGLFTGQDYSVG
+1313 MGGGIFSGQD
-1327 QNYEFSLPIFGEL
+1327 FSLGQTYELTLPIRSQY
-1340 HYKQESSY
+1340 HYKHMSSY
-1348 TFKTSERISTSSDP
+1348 NFKTADRISTSSDP
-1362 YYVGQPADVYIGLVQ
+1362 YWVGQPADVYIGLVQ

-1383 VDAVQPIDSL
+1383 VDAVEPLDSL
-1393 TYATLGGRSATGL
+1393 TYATLGGRSSAGL

-1411 EGVAPDSTRYYLV
+1411 EGMGPDSTRYYLV
-1424 IGKELEMRPAI
+1424 IGKELEMRPDISA
-1435 TSTFVYTH
+1435 TFIYTH
-1443 DYIENTII
+1443 DYIENTLI
-1451 PRLIQERDALLLT
+1451 PRLTQERDALLLT
-1464 CDSVTAQSIAN
+1464 CDSATAQSIAN
-1475 AQNKVVFQSLVP
+1475 AQHKVVFRSLVP
-1487 FGDPNWAA
+1487 FDDPNWAA
-1495 ENYYR
+1495 EDYYR
-1500 TILPQDFSGDYVNSV
+1500 VVIPEGFSDEYVNSV
-1515 KSTNTLI
+1515 KSANTLI
-1522 VDWITVMLQ
+1522 ADWITVLFQ

-1539 IHDHGHDSVATYSLS
+1539 IHYHEHDSVATYSLS
-1554 YATSVTRTDS
+1554 YSTSVTRTDS
-1564 YSYSDVTHYYWNY
+1564 YSYSDVTHWWMNY
-1577 PGMDLST
+1577 PGIDLSST
-1584 SAGSIINAFRT
+1584 ASNFTNLLINR
-1595 YFGPSLAQIMET
+1595 FGRNIAQMMIENMR
-1607 NFQNTQNTSGG
+1607 NTLTASGG
-1618 PGHES
+1618 LQPA
-1623 PIRIAAQS
+1623 RIANQS
-1631 PGYKTSFVFRPVLDL
+1631 PGYKASFLFRPVLDL
-1646 DISRDPAEGTVH
+1646 DISRDPVENTIH
-1658 TRTVGFTLSPDEYSN
+1658 TRTIGYTLSPDEYSN

-1684 KDEYNSG
+1684 KDEYNTG
-1691 SFEVRDFVSS
+1691 SLSAREEVAS
-1701 PTSYNTDDNLYG
+1701 PTSYNADDHLYG
-1713 SLVFYLRGGAAK
+1713 SLVFYLRGGATK
-1725 CPCELPDSTKY
+1725 CPCELPDSTDY
-1736 YWPKTPIS
+1736 YVPKMPIS
-1744 AGALRLENPKVDI
+1744 AGSLRLENPKI
-1757 NVHELSNVPAD
+1757 NIDVHEISNVPAD
-1768 QPAVFTLYLYNE
+1768 QPAVFTIRLFNE
-1780 LESTVGASHNFI
+1780 MEHTEGIIHNWRVF
-1792 TRFKLKMQDRSNPH
+1792 FKLKMNDLSNPH

-1819 GRIIELIGDEVITKT
+1819 GRTIELIGDQVITKT

-1842 YDFEDLVIEF
+1842 YDFEDLVIELV
-1852 GSTCIVSYKSQAQFS
+1852 SNCIVFNRSSAQFS
-1867 VHFMPVSCDVNLTSP
+1867 VHFLPVSCDVTLTAP
-1882 QDNWVMNTFSS
+1882 QDNWVMNTFAP

-1922 KLATQGDDGWV
+1922 KLSTQSIDGWV

-1942 TLYAAASGNK
+1942 ALYAAASGNK
-1952 AMIQGGRIENI
+1952 EMIQGGRIDNI

-2008 VFGEP
+2008 VFGDP

-2068 SCGATSAVTRVL
+2068 TCGATSAVTRVL

-2093 ANATAAEAQELFSH
+2093 ASAVAAEAQDLFSH
-2107 TSPTGGIGFGL
+2107 ISPTGGIRFGL

-2129 YVNDHRSQ
+2129 YIDDRRSQ

-2156 VTGRIRFYAGTQDV
+2156 GTGRIRFYAGTQDV
-2170 TDQSFTNTD
+2170 TDQSFATTD
-2179 DITDYDGSAPLVFG
+2179 EITDYDGSAPLVFG
-2193 QGYQG
+2193 HGFQG

-2207 KVLST
+2207 KALST
-2212 DEIAE
+2212 DEIVE

-2241 DLCYD
+2241 DVCYD

-2256 GASWTTPSGYSLNMD
+2256 GASWTTPSGYSLQMN
-2271 GQQPVTLAQDILSR
+2271 GQQSVTLAQDVLSR

-2314 TVSATGPQGTLVEM
+2314 TVSGTGPQGTLVEM
-2328 VNGRLVLHNRSFVQS
+2328 VNGRLVLHNGNMEQQS
-2343 TSNSYADG
+2343 ALSYADG

-2372 GQMTNTFAAD
+2372 GQMINTFAAE

-2403 FRGHFDDFV
+2403 FQGHFDDFV
-2412 LFEQALPSSLIETY
+2412 LFEQALPGSLIETY

-2438 IALLPFSEMK
+2438 VALLPFSEQK
-2448 ANANNI
+2448 ESLNGI
-2454 MEERF
+2454 MEEIF
-2459 CINNQRIFT
+2459 SANNQRIFT
-2468 LSNGTVVEKIQP
+2468 LSDGTVVEKVQP
-2480 LVISPDSLTLMGM
+2480 LIIAPDSLTLIGM

-2506 MLTNMNFDWSF
+2506 MLTKMNFDWSF

-2572 DGISQIFYERADRDT
+2572 DGIYQIFYERADRDT
-2587 EIPVQIMNVSGR
+2587 EIPVQITNVSGH

-2606 GMPDWLNVNQA
+2606 GLPDWLNVDQA

-2622 PQETLNL
+2622 PQETQNL
-2629 IFTVSEDLAVGVYS
+2629 IFTVNEDLAVGVYS

-2655 EPLRVMIE
+2655 EPLKVMIE
-2663 VRAVCPWEEV
+2663 VRAVCPWENV
-2673 SPQHFDR
+2673 SPQYFDR

-2700 IVVAIANREVVGF
+2700 IVVAIANRQVVGY
-2713 QHISYDGEAYPGY
+2713 QHISYDNDIYPGY
-2726 LFMTIYGNDF
+2726 LFMTIYGNDY
-2736 TFFHPLQFRLWQAST
+2736 TRFHSLQFYLWQAST
-2751 GRIFGLTTSEPVA
+2751 GRIFGLTPSPSVI
-2764 FHTNA
+2764 FQTNSA
-2769 LVGLPPADPIILS
+2769 VGMPPADPVILS

-2789 NFDIM
+2789 NFDIL

-2808 EGALEGLFF
+2808 EGVLDGLFF

-2827 LKASATQQFS
+2827 LKSAATQQFA
-2837 EWDGDHWVGTL
+2837 EWDGEHWAGTL
-2848 SHVDYHQMYMMYS
+2848 SHVDYHQMYMLYS
-2861 HRNHWGTQVSG
+2861 HWNHLGTQVSG
-2872 RRLTSSSERT
+2872 RRLTSNSERT
-2882 IRLHHGWNGFPYL
+2882 ISLHHGWNSFPYL

-2909 IERASVGD
+2909 IEKASVGD

-2928 NADGHWIGSLTALV
+2928 NADGHWIGSLSALV

-2953 QSTVPFTF
+2953 ESTVPFTF
-2961 YSNGRAQVSMENS
+2961 HTYSGAKDGKEIY
-2974 NENPM
+2974 NEKSRIKNDIP
-2979 LKEGIAR
+2979 LPA
-2986 PETNM
+2986 TNM
-2991 TIIASIEDKELSM
+2991 TIIAKVDDPSTYKPVNLSTY
-3004 RIKEG
+3004 IG
-3009 GVLRVYTGT
+3009 GSLVSKTEP
-3018 TLIGV
+3018 I
-3023 AEWQEVDGEM
+3023 EVDGDK
-3033 LFFLTVGT
+3033 LFFLTIGT
-3041 DKLGQLTFFIEEG
+3041 DKLGQLNFFIEEE

-3060 FANTPLQAA
+3060 FANIPLKAA

-3081 LLSLKSNLLMPNF
+3081 LLTSKSKLSTPGF
-3094 QATPTVFTNHV
+3094 QAYPTVFTNHV
-3105 DFEVTNL
+3105 DFMVTNL
-3112 ASENVRIIIRNAAGV
+3112 ASEDVRIIIRNAAGM
-3127 TVDEISTLHWNNCD
+3127 TVDEITSLHWTNCEN
-3141 KLSAGVYFATLYT
+3141 LAAGVYFATLYT

-3160 VKLVKVIR
+3160 VKLIKVNR

>member
-1 MLGEISYFCN
+1 MRNLYC
-11 PIALMTW
+11 
-18 TTVITAVLCIVT
+18 
-30 NANNRKTTKYYIMKN
+30 
-45 FFKFCFI
+45 KFWLT
-52 LMLLLLPL
+52 LMLLLPMSV
-60 AGMATPTYGIA
+60 MATPTFGID
-71 HFGQASNFDAYT
+71 HFGQSSNFDAYT

-97 KGTNL
+97 KGTDL
-102 DGYAGNDN
+102 DGYAGNAD
-110 DISEAYAWTKVGEE
+110 DISEAYAWTKIGED
-124 SPVPFLYYHASDARN
+124 SPVPFLYYHARDGRN
-139 HIGRVANVPEDQA
+139 HAGRVAYIPEDQA
-152 VAYLQVLEGLV
+152 FAYIKVLEGLL
-163 VVTNVYEGDPVVYNA
+163 VVTNVYEGDPIVYNA
-178 DETIHEVLLTRT
+178 GDSIHEVHLTRVLGN
-190 QITDNKAYLEFDW
+190 DNKAYLEFDW

-214 LAGVHS
+214 IAGVHS
-220 KVYTG
+220 KAYNG
-225 DGARQRTDDYNLGSF
+225 DGWMRRVDDYNLGSF

-250 MDPVFYPVSN
+250 MDPVFYPVSS

-266 GYLSVPYISFQQVY
+266 GYLSIPYISFQQVY

-286 NASTVPCTDQ
+286 NANAVPCTDQ
-296 GGMFSVKSADSVQ
+296 GGMLSVKSADSVQ
-309 HGFYIVL
+309 HGFFIVM
-316 QTKASNSSGDVVI
+316 QTKTSSSSGDVVL

-341 AYHKIHDFTV
+341 AYHKIHDFSVSPYT
-351 CSYVW
+351 W
-356 QDTTTGF
+356 QDTTTG
-363 YYTDHR
+363 YYYSDPR
-369 YKTLSWK
+369 FKTVSWK
-376 FYFPYEEDI
+376 VYLPYEEDVLS
-385 MPNDLFEVQR
+385 NDLFELQR
-395 AYDSTFADAQT
+395 AYDSSFADAQT

-414 DDTDSSAYTTYSFVD
+414 EESDSIAYTTYIFVD
-429 SASIVGSFAAVN
+429 SAAIVGSNATVS

-449 RRASASVWGWK
+449 RRASASVWGWE
-460 NHPYAAQGS
+460 NHAYAAHGS
-469 DAIVKR
+469 APIEKR
-475 LISLRPSGCK
+475 LITLRPSGCK
-485 YSKDPDFDNNH
+485 YSKDPDFNNNH
-496 KVNITIDIWNNCSGR
+496 KVNLTIDIWNNSNG
-511 DDISFPRERT
+511 DESISFPRDRR
-521 SFWDPNATLYIK
+521 SYWDPNATLYIK

-546 VPTES
+546 VPEENITS
-551 INSALNATLYAP
+551 AMNSTFYNPSHYLY
-563 THSQFFNGLT
+563 FNGT
-573 LVHYVDVLNT
+573 ISVPYVDVLNT
-583 PCNHVQYFYYI
+583 PCTHVNYFYYI
-594 DTTETSLRQRDFD
+594 DTEGAFLHQTDFD
-607 IGLYGNVAEIRPFI
+607 IGLYGDVTQPRPFI

-626 PYFTDAGNLN
+626 PYFTDASNLN
-636 SLTATH
+636 SLTATD
-642 GDYPD
+642 GEYPD
-647 RVLITWV
+647 RVLITWT

-669 DSSSVWTLLGTTT
+669 NSSSVWTLLGTTT
-682 NAYWNDMLADPT
+682 NAYWNDQLADPT
-694 VSSEWQYRVT
+694 VSSQWQYRVT
-704 MNYTCQGTTVSDSR
+704 MNYTCQGTTVTDSR

-731 GRVKYE
+731 GRVHYE
-737 DGSGCPGITVVAT
+737 DGSGCPGVTVVAT
-750 RTSDHATIQTV
+750 RTSDGATVQTV

-787 SQTAQFHYNNTSSGF
+787 SQTAQFRYNNTSSGF

-807 SLGRCITTGIDFDN
+807 SLARCITTGIDFDN
-821 ISSVRLTGRVLYEN
+821 ISAVRLTGRVLYEN

-849 NLVRLAGSAVKTDA
+849 NLVSQASSAVKSDA

-872 EGSAFTLQVVKAGH
+872 EGSAFTLQVIKAGH

-892 FIRIND
+892 FIRINN

-905 AALDGVRLWDQTKVR
+905 VALDGVRLWDQTKVR

-959 ISYIVRIPSDL
+959 ISYIVRVPSDL
-970 TQDTLE
+970 TKDTLE
-976 FTVPHLVYGPND
+976 FTVPHLVYGQNG
-988 EVENVG
+988 EENVG

-1011 VTGEFCVDLFP
+1011 ETGEFCVDLFP
-1022 VRYKLSQATATGYAT
+1022 VRYKLTQATATGYAT
-1037 LFSGGG
+1037 LYSGGLSS
-1043 TGETIDLGSAAT
+1043 ETIDLGNAAT
-1055 QHDTI
+1055 QLDTVNYN
-1060 HHGSQFT
+1060 SQFT
-1067 TFNAQYKLTYRSPIS
+1067 IHNSQYKLTYRSPIS
-1082 ITCKQMVYGM
+1082 ITCKQIVYGM

-1105 NIMNEHI
+1105 NIRNEHI

-1119 DANGVYQY
+1119 DSNGVYQY
-1127 LFGAPVFSSGEYSF
+1127 LFGSPVFSSGEYSF
-1141 RVFAHEDYYYNNEH
+1141 RVFAHEDYYYNNEL

-1175 HENENSNTQ
+1175 HENENNSTHIFIQ
-1184 ILTKDLDSLGQADFT
+1184 ELDTLGQAEFT
-1199 IPIDYVSFVR
+1199 IPVDYVSFIR
-1209 NDENVQRVLD
+1209 NDQDVQRVLD

-1227 YVEQQAVRGY
+1227 FVELQAVRGY

-1245 NEVITSAHGKVQLL
+1245 NEVITSTHGNVQLL
-1259 DVLRDPPGSTSSS
+1259 DVLRDPPGSASSS
-1272 WLEAGTEYKYS
+1272 WLEEGTEYNYS
-1283 YTYAVDFKFGAEVG
+1283 YTYAVDFQFGAEIG
-1297 FEVGGALNMTI
+1297 LEVGGALDMTI
-1308 GAWAG
+1308 GAFAG
-1313 MGGGLFTGQDYSVG
+1313 LGGGMFTGQDYSVG
-1327 QNYEFSLPIFGEL
+1327 QNYQFSIPIVGEL
-1340 HYKQESSY
+1340 HHKTQSSY
-1348 TFKTSERISTSSDP
+1348 TFKTAERISTSNDP
-1362 YYVGQPADVYIGLVQ
+1362 YWVGQPADVYIGLVQ

-1383 VDAVQPIDSL
+1383 VDAVEPLDSL
-1393 TYATLGGRSATGL
+1393 TYATLGGRSSAGL

-1411 EGVAPDSTRYYLV
+1411 EGVAPDSTHYYLV
-1424 IGKELEMRPAI
+1424 IGKELEMRPDI
-1435 TSTFVYTH
+1435 SSTFIYTH
-1443 DYIENTII
+1443 HYIENTLI
-1451 PRLIQERDALLLT
+1451 PRLIQERDALLFT
-1464 CDSVTAQSIAN
+1464 CDSATAQSIAN
-1475 AQNKVVFQSLVP
+1475 AQNKVVYQSLVP
-1487 FGDPNWAA
+1487 FDDPDWAA
-1495 ENYYR
+1495 ENHYR
-1500 TILPQDFSGDYVNSV
+1500 TVFPQGFSGEYINSV
-1515 KSTNTLI
+1515 DSINRLI
-1522 VDWITVMLQ
+1522 ADWITVLLH
-1531 NESEKVSA
+1531 NEAEKVSA
-1539 IHDHGHDSVATYSLS
+1539 IHNQGHDSVATYSLS
-1554 YATSVTRTDS
+1554 YATSVTRSDS
-1564 YSYSDVTHYYWNY
+1564 YSYSDVTHSYLNY

-1584 SAGSIINAFRT
+1584 VFGATFDAITSRFGST
-1595 YFGPSLAQIMET
+1595 LANMMLENYSHTVEQ
-1607 NFQNTQNTSGG
+1607 SGG
-1618 PGHES
+1618 AQHS
-1623 PIRIAAQS
+1623 PLRLAAQS
-1631 PGYKTSFVFRPVLDL
+1631 PGYKTSFLFKPIFDL

-1658 TRTVGFTLSPDEYSN
+1658 ERTVGFSLIPDEYSN

-1684 KDEYNSG
+1684 KEAFNSG
-1691 SFEVRDFVSS
+1691 SANVRQNVAS
-1701 PTSYNTDDNLYG
+1701 PTSYNADDNLYG
-1713 SLVFYLRGGAAK
+1713 SLVFYLRGGATK
-1725 CPCELPDSTKY
+1725 CPCELPDSTDY
-1736 YWPKTPIS
+1736 YMPKMPIS
-1744 AGALRLENPKVDI
+1744 AGSLRLENPKVNID
-1757 NVHELSNVPAD
+1757 VHERSNVPAD
-1768 QPAVFTLYLYNE
+1768 QPAIFTLRLFNE
-1780 LESTVGASHNFI
+1780 MEHTEGIIHNW
-1792 TRFKLKMQDRSNPH
+1792 RVLFKLKMSDLSNPH

-1819 GRIIELIGDEVITKT
+1819 GRTIELIGDQVITKT

-1842 YDFEDLVIEF
+1842 YDFEDLVIELI
-1852 GSTCIVSYKSQAQFS
+1852 SNCNVYTRSKAQFS
-1867 VHFMPVSCDVNLTSP
+1867 VHFLPVSCDVTLTAP
-1882 QDNWVMNTFSS
+1882 QDNWVMNTFAP

-1922 KLATQGDDGWV
+1922 KLSTQSNDGWV

-1942 TLYAAASGNK
+1942 TLFAAASGNK
-1952 AMIQGGRIENI
+1952 EMIQGGRIDNI

-1993 ASPIKS
+1993 ASEIKS

-2008 VFGEP
+2008 VFGDP

-2068 SCGATSAVTRVL
+2068 TCGATSAVTRVL

-2093 ANATAAEAQELFSH
+2093 ASAVAAEAQDLFSH
-2107 TSPTGGIGFGL
+2107 TSPTGGIRFGL

-2129 YVNDHRSQ
+2129 YIDDRRAQ

-2143 LTDFTRLIMTYDH
+2143 LTDFTRLIMTYNH
-2156 VTGRIRFYAGTQDV
+2156 ETGRIRFYAGTQDV
-2170 TDQSFTNTD
+2170 TDQSFTHED
-2179 DITDYDGSAPLVFG
+2179 EIIDYDGSAPLVFG

-2212 DEIAE
+2212 DEIVE

-2241 DLCYD
+2241 DVCYD

-2256 GASWTTPSGYSLNMD
+2256 GASWTTPSGYSLYMN
-2271 GQQPVTLAQDILSR
+2271 GQQSVTLAQDVLSR

-2314 TVSATGPQGTLVEM
+2314 TVSGTGPQGTLVEM
-2328 VNGRLVLHNRSFVQS
+2328 VNGRLVLHNGSMVQQS
-2343 TSNSYADG
+2343 ALNYADG
-2351 LWHHFILTVNRT
+2351 FWHHFILTVNRT
-2363 YNNASVYVD
+2363 YNNAAVYVD
-2372 GQMTNTFAAD
+2372 GQMTNAFAAEN
-2382 SLSGLSGVM
+2382 LSGLSGVM
-2391 MLGGDQYGQTTL
+2391 MLGGDQYGQTAL
-2403 FRGHFDDFV
+2403 FNGHFDDFV

-2438 IALLPFSEMK
+2438 VALLPFSEQK
-2448 ANANNI
+2448 ESLNGI
-2454 MEERF
+2454 MEEMF
-2459 CINNQRIFT
+2459 SVNNQRIFKLT
-2468 LSNGTVVEKIQP
+2468 DGTVVEKVQP
-2480 LVISPDSLTLMGM
+2480 LIISPDSLTLTGM

-2506 MLTNMNFDWSF
+2506 MLTKMNFDWSF

-2572 DGISQIFYERADRDT
+2572 DGIYEIFYGRADRDT

-2606 GMPDWLNVNQA
+2606 GMPDWLNVDQA
-2617 YGSIN
+2617 YGSLN
-2622 PQETLNL
+2622 PQETQNL
-2629 IFTVSEDLAVGVYS
+2629 VFTVNGDLAVGVYS

-2655 EPLRVMIE
+2655 EPLKVMIE
-2663 VRAVCPWEEV
+2663 VRAVCPWENV
-2673 SPQHFDR
+2673 SPQQFDR

-2700 IVVAIANREVVGF
+2700 IVVAVANRQVVGF
-2713 QHISYDGEAYPGY
+2713 QHISYDNDAYPGY
-2726 LFMTIYGNDF
+2726 LFMTIYGNDY
-2736 TFFHPLQFRLWQAST
+2736 TRFHSLHFYLWQAST
-2751 GRIFGLTTSEPVA
+2751 GRIFGLTPSPSVS
-2764 FHTNA
+2764 FQTNSA
-2769 LVGLPPADPIILS
+2769 VGMPPADPVILS

-2789 NFDIM
+2789 NFDIQ

-2808 EGALEGLFF
+2808 EGALDELFF

-2827 LKASATQQFS
+2827 LKSAATQQFA
-2837 EWDGDHWVGTL
+2837 EWDGDHWTGTL
-2848 SHVDYHQMYMMYS
+2848 SNVDYHQIYMLYS
-2861 HRNHWGTQVSG
+2861 HRKHLGTQVSG
-2872 RRLTSSSERT
+2872 RRLTNNSERT
-2882 IRLHHGWNGFPYL
+2882 ISLHHGWNSFPYL

-2909 IERASVGD
+2909 IEKASVGD

-2928 NADGHWIGSLTALV
+2928 NADGHWMGSLSALV

-2953 QSTVPFTF
+2953 ESTVPFTF
-2961 YSNGRAQVSMENS
+2961 HNNS
-2974 NENPM
+2974 GSKGSKGMSDGKPM
-2979 LKEGIAR
+2979 LKKDAVR
-2986 PETNM
+2986 PATNM
-2991 TIIASIEDKELSM
+2991 TIIASVENEELRM

-3009 GVLRVYTGT
+3009 GVLKAYTGT
-3018 TLIGV
+3018 KLTGE

-3033 LFFLTVGT
+3033 LFFLNVST
-3041 DKLGQLTFFIEEG
+3041 DMPGQLTFFIEEEG
-3054 GEKTEL
+3054 TKTEL
-3060 FANTPLQAA
+3060 FANIPLQTA

-3081 LLSLKSNLLMPNF
+3081 LLKLESNLLIPNF
-3094 QATPTVFTNHV
+3094 QAYPTVFTDHV
-3105 DFEVTNL
+3105 DFEVTHL
-3112 ASENVRIIIRNAAGV
+3112 ASQNIRITIRNAAGV
-3127 TVDEISTLHWNNCD
+3127 TVDEITSLHWANCEN
-3141 KLSAGVYFATLYT
+3141 LSAGVYFATLYT

-3160 VKLVKVIR
+3160 VKLIKVNR

>member
-1 MLGEISYFCN
+1 
-11 PIALMTW
+11 
-18 TTVITAVLCIVT
+18 
-30 NANNRKTTKYYIMKN
+30 
-45 FFKFCFI
+45 
-52 LMLLLLPL
+52 MLLLPM
-60 AGMATPTYGIA
+60 AVMATPTYGIA
-71 HFGQASNFDAYT
+71 HFGQSSNFDAYT

-102 DGYAGNDN
+102 DGYAGNNN
-110 DISEAYAWTKVGEE
+110 DISEAYAWTKIGEE
-124 SPVPFLYYHASDARN
+124 SPVPFLYYHADDGRN
-139 HIGRVANVPEDQA
+139 HVGRVAGVPEDQA
-152 VAYLQVLEGLV
+152 VAYIRVLEGLL
-163 VVTNVYEGDPVVYNA
+163 VVTNVYEGDPVVFGPS
-178 DETIHEVLLTRT
+178 DTVHEVFLTRT

-203 YPSARLENSSF
+203 YPSVRLVNSSF
-214 LAGVHS
+214 IAGVHS
-220 KVYTG
+220 KAYTG
-225 DGARQRTDDYNLGSF
+225 DHGRQRTDVYNLGSF

-260 NGTNNY
+260 NGSNNY
-266 GYLSVPYISFQQVY
+266 GYLAVPYISFQQVY

-286 NASTVPCTDQ
+286 NASPIPCTEQ

-309 HGFYIVL
+309 RGFYVVM
-316 QTKASNSSGDVVI
+316 QTKTSSSSGDVEI
-329 KQWLRSNKVDIP
+329 RQWLRSNKVDIP
-341 AYHKIHDFTV
+341 AYHKIHNFTV
-351 CSYVW
+351 APYTW
-356 QDTTTGF
+356 QDTTTG
-363 YYTDHR
+363 YYYSDPR

-376 FYFPYEEDI
+376 VYFPYEEDV
-385 MPNDLFEVQR
+385 MSNDLFELQR
-395 AYDSTFADAQT
+395 AYDSSFADAQT

-414 DDTDSSAYTTYSFVD
+414 EETDSIAYTTYIFVD
-429 SASIVGSFAAVN
+429 SASIVGSNATVN

-460 NHPYAAQGS
+460 NHDYAAEGS
-469 DAIVKR
+469 APIEKR
-475 LISLRPSGCK
+475 LITLRPSGCK

-496 KVNITIDIWNNCSGR
+496 KVNLIIDIWNNTRGR
-511 DDISFPRERT
+511 EDIDFPRERG
-521 SFWDPNATLYIK
+521 SYWDPNATLYIK
-533 KVLVETGD
+533 KVLIETGD

-551 INSALNATLYAP
+551 INSALNATFYAP
-563 THSQFFNGLT
+563 SHAQFFSGT
-573 LVHYVDVLNT
+573 ITVSYVDELNT
-583 PCNHVQYFYYI
+583 PCNHVNYFYYI
-594 DTTETSLRQRDFD
+594 DTEETFLRQRDFD
-607 IGLYGNVAEIRPFI
+607 IGLYGDVTQVRPFI
-621 LTGAE
+621 LTGTE

-663 TVETRP
+663 TIETRP

-682 NAYWNDMLADPT
+682 NAYWNDVLADPSVT
-694 VSSEWQYRVT
+694 SEWQYRVT

-731 GRVKYE
+731 GRVHYE

-750 RTSDHATIQTV
+750 RTSDGATVQTV
-761 LTDASGYYLLDSLP
+761 LTDASGYYMLDSLP

-807 SLGRCITTGIDFDN
+807 SLTRCITTGIDFDN
-821 ISSVRLTGRVLYEN
+821 ISAVRLTGRVLYEN

-849 NLVRLAGSAVKTDA
+849 NLVSMASSALKTDA

-872 EGSAFTLQVVKAGH
+872 EGSAFTLQVIKAGH

-892 FIRIND
+892 FIRINN

-905 AALDGVRLWDQTKVR
+905 VALDGVRLWDQTKVR

-959 ISYIVRIPSDL
+959 ISYIVRVPSDL
-970 TQDTLE
+970 TKDTLE

-988 EVENVG
+988 EVETVG
-994 VTQVH
+994 VTQAH

-1022 VRYKLSQATATGYAT
+1022 VRYKITQATATGYAT
-1037 LFSGGG
+1037 LFSGGL
-1043 TGETIDLGSAAT
+1043 TSVILDLGNAAT
-1055 QHDTI
+1055 QHDTVY
-1060 HHGSQFT
+1060 HNSQFT
-1067 TFNAQYKLTYRSPIS
+1067 IHNSQYKLTYRSPIS

-1105 NIMNEHI
+1105 NIKNEHI

-1127 LFGAPVFSSGEYSF
+1127 LFGAPVFSSGDYSF
-1141 RVFAHEDYYYNNEH
+1141 RVFAHEDYYYNNDIN
-1155 SGRHDEV
+1155 GRHDEV

-1184 ILTKDLDSLGQADFT
+1184 ILTKELDTLGQADFT

-1227 YVEQQAVRGY
+1227 YVELQAVRGY

-1245 NEVITSAHGKVQLL
+1245 NEVITSTHGKVQLL
-1259 DVLRDPPGSTSSS
+1259 DVLRDPPGSASYS
-1272 WLEAGTEYKYS
+1272 WLEAGTEYTYS
-1283 YTYAVDFKFGAEVG
+1283 YTYAIDFRFGVEIG
-1297 FEVGGALNMTI
+1297 LEVGGALDMTI
-1308 GAWAG
+1308 GAWVG
-1313 MGGGLFTGQDYSVG
+1313 VGGGMFTGQDYSVG
-1327 QNYEFSLPIFGEL
+1327 HNYQFSIPIVGEL
-1340 HYKQESSY
+1340 HHKTQSSY
-1348 TFKTSERISTSSDP
+1348 TFKTTERISTSDSP
-1362 YYVGQPADVYIGLVQ
+1362 YHVGQDADVYIGLVQ

-1383 VDAVQPIDSL
+1383 IEAVQPIDSL
-1393 TYATLGGRSATGL
+1393 TYATLGGQSSTGL

-1424 IGKELEMRPAI
+1424 IGKELEMRPDIA
-1435 TSTFVYTH
+1435 STFIYTH
-1443 DYIENTII
+1443 HYIENTLI

-1464 CDSVTAQSIAN
+1464 CDSATAQSIAD
-1475 AQNKVVFQSLVP
+1475 AGHKVVFQSLVP
-1487 FGDPNWAA
+1487 FDDPNWAA
-1495 ENYYR
+1495 KNYYR
-1500 TILPQDFSGDYVNSV
+1500 TVLPQGFTGEYVNSV
-1515 KSTNTLI
+1515 DSINRLI
-1522 VDWITVMLQ
+1522 ADWGTVLLR
-1531 NESEKVSA
+1531 NEMEKVSA
-1539 IHDHGHDSVATYSLS
+1539 IHNHEHDSVATYSLS
-1554 YATSVTRTDS
+1554 YATSVTRSDS
-1564 YSYSDVTHYYWNY
+1564 YSYSDVTHSYLYY

-1584 SAGSIINAFRT
+1584 TVGSIANVFRDLLGTSVGETMLQNFVNT
-1595 YFGPSLAQIMET
+1595 Y
-1607 NFQNTQNTSGG
+1607 NNSGG
-1618 PGHES
+1618 EQGNPMML
-1623 PIRIAAQS
+1623 AAQS
-1631 PGYKTSFVFRPVLDL
+1631 PGYKTSFIFKPVLDL

-1658 TRTVGFTLSPDEYSN
+1658 ERTVGFSLIPDEYST

-1684 KDEYNSG
+1684 KDQYNTG
-1691 SFEVRDFVSS
+1691 SSEVRDNVAS
-1701 PTSYNTDDNLYG
+1701 PTSYNANDKLYG
-1713 SLVFYLRGGAAK
+1713 SLVFYLRGGATK
-1725 CPCELPDSTKY
+1725 CPCELPDSTDY
-1736 YWPKTPIS
+1736 YVPKTPIS
-1744 AGALRLENPKVDI
+1744 AGSLRLENPKVDI
-1757 NVHELSNVPAD
+1757 NVHERSNVPAD
-1768 QPAVFTLYLYNE
+1768 QPAIFTLYLYNE
-1780 LESTVGASHNFI
+1780 LEPIVSLSHLWVSSF
-1792 TRFKLKMQDRSNPH
+1792 RLKMQDRSNPH

-1819 GRIIELIGDEVITKT
+1819 GRIIELTGDEVVTKT

-1842 YDFEDLVIEF
+1842 YDYEDLVIEL
-1852 GSTCIVSYKSQAQFS
+1852 GSTCISTYRSRAQFS
-1867 VHFMPVSCDVNLTSP
+1867 VHFMPVSCDVRITSP
-1882 QDNWVMNTFSS
+1882 RDNWVMNTLSS

-1908 NVNYRGFDHIELQY
+1908 DVNYRGFDHIELQY
-1922 KLATQGDDGWV
+1922 KLSTQSDDGWV

-1942 TLYAAASGNK
+1942 ALFAAASGNK
-1952 AMIQGGRIENI
+1952 AMIQGGRIENV

-1993 ASPIKS
+1993 ASEIKS

-2008 VFGEP
+2008 VFGDP

-2049 VTNRSGIAS
+2049 VTNRSDIAS

-2068 SCGATSAVTRVL
+2068 SCGATSEVTRVL

-2093 ANATAAEAQELFSH
+2093 ANATTAEAQELFSH
-2107 TSPTGGIGFGL
+2107 TSTTGGIRFGL

-2129 YVNDHRSQ
+2129 YIDDHRAQSQ
-2137 SRLLEP
+2137 PLEP
-2143 LTDFTRLIMTYDH
+2143 LTDFTRLIMTYNH
-2156 VTGRIRFYAGTQDV
+2156 ETGRIRFYAGTQDV
-2170 TDQSFTNTD
+2170 TDQSFTHEDEVN
-2179 DITDYDGSAPLVFG
+2179 DYDGSAPLVFG

-2212 DEIAE
+2212 DEIVA

-2256 GASWTTPSGYSLNMD
+2256 GASWTTPSGYSLQMN
-2271 GQQPVTLAQDILSR
+2271 GQQAVTLAQDILSR

-2304 GLFSAGWTDG
+2304 SLFSAGWTDG
-2314 TVSATGPQGTLVEM
+2314 TVSATDPQGTLVEM
-2328 VNGRLVLHNRSFVQS
+2328 VNGRLVFHNGNMVQQGVL
-2343 TSNSYADG
+2343 NYADG

-2363 YNNASVYVD
+2363 YNNAAIYID
-2372 GQMTNTFAAD
+2372 GQMINTFAAD
-2382 SLSGLSGVM
+2382 NLSGLSGVM

-2403 FRGHFDDFV
+2403 FRGHIDDFV

-2438 IALLPFSEMK
+2438 VALLPFSEQK
-2448 ANANNI
+2448 ENSNGI
-2454 MEERF
+2454 MEEIF
-2459 CINNQRIFT
+2459 SINNQRIFT
-2468 LSNGTVVEKIQP
+2468 LTDGTVVEKIQP
-2480 LVISPDSLTLMGM
+2480 LIIAPDSLTLTSM

-2506 MLTNMNFDWSF
+2506 MLTKMNFDWSF

-2531 EINKNNIYITVRN
+2531 EINKNNIYVTVRN

-2567 LLWNS
+2567 LLWNG
-2572 DGISQIFYERADRDT
+2572 DGISQIFYEQADRNT

-2606 GMPDWLNVNQA
+2606 GMPDWLNVDQA
-2617 YGSIN
+2617 YGSLN
-2622 PQETLNL
+2622 PQETQTLV
-2629 IFTVSEDLAVGVYS
+2629 FTVDEDLAVGVYS

-2673 SPQHFDR
+2673 SPQYFDR

-2700 IVVAIANREVVGF
+2700 IVVAIANRQVVGF
-2713 QHISYDGEAYPGY
+2713 QHISYDNEAFPGY

-2736 TFFHPLQFRLWQAST
+2736 THFHSLHFYLWQAST
-2751 GRIFGLTTSEPVA
+2751 GRIFGLTTSQPVA
-2764 FHTNA
+2764 FQNNTM
-2769 LVGLPPADPIILS
+2769 VGMPPADPVILS

-2789 NFDIM
+2789 YIDLN
-2794 EGWNWISFNIDPRD
+2794 EGWNWISFNINPHDD
-2808 EGALEGLFF
+2808 GVLNGLFF
-2817 TTTPFSEGNQ
+2817 TSTSFTEGDQ
-2827 LKASATQQFS
+2827 IKSAATQQFA
-2837 EWDGDHWVGTL
+2837 EWNGENWLGSL
-2848 SHVDYHQMYMMYS
+2848 SNVDYHLMYMIYS
-2861 HRNHWGTQVSG
+2861 DRHHRGIQVAG
-2872 RRLTSSSERT
+2872 HRLSNNSERT
-2882 IRLHHGWNGFPYL
+2882 ISLHHGWNGFPYL

-2902 TNAMADY
+2902 TNALADY
-2909 IERASVGD
+2909 IEKASVGD
-2917 IVKSQTQFAVF
+2917 IIKSQTQFAVF
-2928 NADGHWIGSLTALV
+2928 NADGHWMGSLTALV

-2953 QSTVPFTF
+2953 QNTVSFTF
-2961 YSNGRAQVSMENS
+2961 YNNS
-2974 NENPM
+2974 GTKGEKNNKNEVLNNKPKVA
-2979 LKEGIAR
+2979 L

-2991 TIIASIEDKELSM
+2991 TIIAKIDNEEL
-3004 RIKEG
+3004 RTRAKGG
-3009 GVLRVYTGT
+3009 GVLKAYTGT
-3018 TLIGV
+3018 TLAGV
-3023 AEWQEVDGEM
+3023 AEWQETDDDL
-3033 LFFLTVGT
+3033 LFFLTAGT
-3041 DKLGQLTFFIEEG
+3041 DRPGQLTFFLEEEG
-3054 GEKTEL
+3054 VRTEL
-3060 FANTPLQAA
+3060 FANIPLQAV

-3075 SLDNPV
+3075 SLDNPI
-3081 LLSLKSNLLMPNF
+3081 LLTPDSPLSTPNF
-3094 QATPTVFTNHV
+3094 QAYPSVFTDHV
-3105 DFEVTNL
+3105 DFLVSDL
-3112 ASENVRIIIRNAAGV
+3112 VSEDIRIIISNAAGM
-3127 TVDEISTLHWNNCD
+3127 TVDETTSLHWANCG

-3154 EDYTAT
+3154 ENYTAT
-3160 VKLVKVIR
+3160 VKLVKVKR